1 MNNTQI
7 KAEAM
12 ANVARMH
19 IECGEVLE
27 RLSKLLAFS
36 ITQDFFAL
44 PLEAPIIPRP
54 TPYMLDSMTSAHRTM
69 LFRTN
74 SFASVSGRPPTPLDS
89 SSLINTTWTRL
100 PILSL
105 FG

>member
-12 ANVARMH
+12 NVARMH

-44 PLEAPIIPRP
+44 PLGQQKLMKEQARKMEEYLSILLVRVSSILGSLGDLGKIAIP
-54 TPYMLDSMTSAHRTM
+54 SE
-69 LFRTN
+69 FE
-74 SFASVSGRPPTPLDS
+74 G
-89 SSLINTTWTRL
+89 
-100 PILSL
+100 
-105 FG
+105 

>member
-44 PLEAPIIPRP
+44 PLGQQKLMKR
-54 TPYMLDSMTSAHRTM
+54 TSPQDGRISLHP
-69 LFRTN
+69 FGE
-74 SFASVSGRPPTPLDS
+74 SFFPSWGLLATLG
-89 SSLINTTWTRL
+89 RL
-100 PILSL
+100 PFLVNL
-105 FG
+105 RDKP

>member
-44 PLEAPIIPRP
+44 PLGQQKLMKEQARKMEEYLSILLVRVSSILGSLGDLGKIAIP
-54 TPYMLDSMTSAHRTM
+54 SESE
-69 LFRTN
+69 
-74 SFASVSGRPPTPLDS
+74 G
-89 SSLINTTWTRL
+89 
-100 PILSL
+100 
-105 FG
+105 

>member
-27 RLSKLLAFS
+27 RLSKLS
-36 ITQDFFAL
+36 
-44 PLEAPIIPRP
+44 RP
-54 TPYMLDSMTSAHRTM
+54 TSPV
-69 LFRTN
+69 N
-74 SFASVSGRPPTPLDS
+74 GR
-89 SSLINTTWTRL
+89 
-100 PILSL
+100 
-105 FG
+105 